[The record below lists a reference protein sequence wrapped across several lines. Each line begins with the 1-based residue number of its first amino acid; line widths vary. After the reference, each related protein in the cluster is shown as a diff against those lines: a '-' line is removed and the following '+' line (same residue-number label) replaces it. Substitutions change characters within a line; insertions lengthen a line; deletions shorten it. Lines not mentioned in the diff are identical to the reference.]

1 MQKLKILVAEDD
13 PLTLT
18 LLETLLTG
26 WGYEVFSA
34 HDGQTAR
41 RILQSHDD
49 FHICILD
56 WEMPE
61 LSGRDL
67 CAWIHAADLYPVPY
81 VILLTAK
88 GNPQHICDGFAAGAD
103 DYITKPFERDDLR
116 YRLASLALRVMRSEA
131 LGEEA
136 ARMDPIDMYRLDL
149 SKYSKTLSLP
159 T

>member
-1 MQKLKILVAEDD
+1 MQKLKVLVAEDD

-18 LLETLLTG
+18 LLEKLLTG

-61 LSGRDL
+61 LNGRDL
-67 CAWIHAADLYPVPY
+67 CAWIHATDLYPTPY

>member
-18 LLETLLTG
+18 LLERLLMG
-26 WGYEVFSA
+26 WGYEVFTV
-34 HDGQTAR
+34 HDGESAR
-41 RILQSHDD
+41 QLLQHGS

-56 WEMPE
+56 WEMPS

-67 CAWIHAADLYPVPY
+67 CEWIHLNELEPRPY

-88 GNPQHICDGFAAGAD
+88 GKPQQICDGFAAGAD

-116 YRLASLALRVMRSEA
+116 YRLADLALRVMRSEA
-131 LGEEA
+131 LGESMA
-136 ARMDPIDMYRLDL
+136 NIDPIDMYRLDL
-149 SKYSKTLSLP
+149 SKFSKTLALP
-159 T
+159 V